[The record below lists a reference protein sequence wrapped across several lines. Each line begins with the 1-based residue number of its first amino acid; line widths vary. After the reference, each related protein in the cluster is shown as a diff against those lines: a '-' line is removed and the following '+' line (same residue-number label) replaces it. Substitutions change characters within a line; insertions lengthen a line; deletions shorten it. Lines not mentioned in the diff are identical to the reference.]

1 LHQLKRA
8 WGATWRILAFV
19 LLWSVLLIPSIA
31 FIGSEPGEG
40 LGRGLQLFLELFGL
54 AAVLLAAGAM
64 LRFADRRTFRSL
76 GFAPARAGWDLLLG
90 LLLGGAMITLALV
103 LAQLAGWSEWLP
115 GTGFSWSVL
124 GVLALLVLVNS
135 ITQEVLVRGYILQT
149 IERSFGGPTAVVISS
164 LLFTGLHAGALV
176 EGGVLAGF
184 NLFAAGLLLGVAF
197 TTTRNLW
204 LPIGLH
210 FSWNLLQGPVLGV
223 AVSGQALDGG
233 WKLVRLD
240 GPSVFTGGAFGLEGG
255 LLGTTATVSG
265 LVALLLLRGRPQRDG
280 MGGESASY
288 SDC

>member
-1 LHQLKRA
+1 
-8 WGATWRILAFV
+8 
-19 LLWSVLLIPSIA
+19 
-31 FIGSEPGEG
+31 
-40 LGRGLQLFLELFGL
+40 
-54 AAVLLAAGAM
+54 
-64 LRFADRRTFRSL
+64 
-76 GFAPARAGWDLLLG
+76 
-90 LLLGGAMITLALV
+90 
-103 LAQLAGWSEWLP
+103 
-115 GTGFSWSVL
+115 
-124 GVLALLVLVNS
+124 
-135 ITQEVLVRGYILQT
+135 
-149 IERSFGGPTAVVISS
+149 VISS

-233 WKLVRLD
+233 WRLVRLD